1 MNSWLSLF
9 TLDFIVIGAALA
21 VLLLDAFLRL
31 PGRALGAVALTA
43 LVGALALSFVLPLE
57 GATPHGAYVSGAWVL
72 FFKRIFLVAGV
83 LGVLGAV
90 DWLDE
95 RVPRRQAEYYALL
108 LFSLSGMMIVP
119 GARDWLLLV
128 VAFELMGIPLY
139 VLAAYAKTD
148 GPVAEPKLAA
158 EAGLKLFATG
168 AASSAFTLFGLGL
181 VTGFSG
187 STAIAAMQAGAPTP
201 LVAAGMMMVLG
212 GMGFKVGAVPFHFWV
227 PDTYQGAPA
236 PFVAFLSV
244 APKAGGLAAL
254 SVALLSGWSQQ
265 SGVWASGL
273 IAVAAAS
280 MVVGNLLALPQ
291 SDVRRLLGFSGVAQ
305 LGYALLALCARTE
318 EGVAMALFFMATYLF
333 ANLGAFLVVY
343 AASKGQGGF
352 ELKQLAGLSRRAPG
366 LGAALLVFLLSLAGI
381 PFVVGFWAKL
391 FVFVAAW
398 RAGQHALVGLGV
410 ATAIAGLFYYLSVA
424 RSTFMAEGSS
434 DAPLRVSPALSAAIG
449 ICLVAVVGL
458 GLYPRPL
465 VEQASRAA
473 NAFTQLEKNDNGL
486 RGR

>member
-1 MNSWLSLF
+1 MSSWLPLF
-9 TLDFIVIGAALA
+9 SLDFIVVGTALGI
-21 VLLLDAFLRL
+21 LLLDAFFRV
-31 PGRALGAVALTA
+31 PGRALGAVAVTA
-43 LVGALALSFVLPLE
+43 LIAALALSFALPLD
-57 GATPHGAYVSGAWVL
+57 GATPHGAYVSSAWVL
-72 FFKRIFLVAGV
+72 FFKRVFLSAGV

-90 DWLDE
+90 EWLDE
-95 RVPRRQAEYYALL
+95 RMPRRQAEYYALL

-119 GARDWLLLV
+119 GARDWVLLV

-148 GPVAEPKLAA
+148 GPLEEPKLAA

-187 STAIAAMQAGAPTP
+187 STAIGVMPAGAPTP
-201 LVAAGMMMVLG
+201 LVAVGMMMVLG

-244 APKAGGLAAL
+244 APKAGGLAAM

-265 SGVWASGL
+265 SNVWVGGL
-273 IAVAAAS
+273 MAIAAAS
-280 MVVGNLLALPQ
+280 MLVGNLFALPQ

-318 EGVAMALFFMATYLF
+318 EGVAMALFFIATYLF
-333 ANLGAFLVVY
+333 ANLGAFLVVH
-343 AASKGQGGF
+343 AAAKGQGGF
-352 ELKQLAGLSRRAPG
+352 SLAQLAGLSKRAPW

-391 FVFVAAW
+391 FVFIAAW
-398 RAGQHALVGLGV
+398 RGGQTALVALGV
-410 ATAIAGLFYYLSVA
+410 VTAIAGLFYYLSVA
-424 RSTFMAEGSS
+424 RSTFMAEAGTS
-434 DAPLRVSPALSAAIG
+434 APLKVSPALSAAIG
-449 ICLVAVVGL
+449 LCLIAVVGL

-465 VEQASRAA
+465 IEQASQAA
-473 NAFTQLEKNDNGL
+473 SAFTHQEQNENGL
-486 RGR
+486 RRR